1 MTAKAIRRYLCVC
14 TECEPLP
21 PIEGL
26 HPLTQEPD
34 TEAEARK
41 PKGLLGI
48 IAERVMPLRR
58 HAMDD

>member
-26 HPLTQEPD
+26 HPETFEDVGNRPS
-34 TEAEARK
+34 RN
-41 PKGLLGI
+41 GN
-48 IAERVMPLRR
+48 
-58 HAMDD
+58 